1 MGRVR
6 LVWSIEAKADLQR
19 HLAYIA
25 RDSPKDAKAYIRK
38 LRACAGQLRH
48 IPEMGAVLED
58 AEDPEVREIYHG
70 NFRII
75 YRYTGK
81 RVIIMTVRRGA
92 QNLIPNELTD

>member
-6 LVWSIEAKADLQR
+6 LSWSLEAKADLKRYRAHVAQ
-19 HLAYIA
+19 HL
-25 RDSPKDAKAYIRK
+25 PKDAKAFFRG
-38 LRACAGQLRH
+38 LRAYVGQLRGM
-48 IPEMGAVLED
+48 PEMGAVLDD
-58 AEDPEVREIYHG
+58 AEDPEVHEIYYG

-92 QNLIPNELTD
+92 QNLDFNELTD